1 MKKIK
6 FILLSALSTLLLTSC
21 SLFNDNDIVVENH
34 FKTKEEASQ
43 EKELPTIDLNGD
55 DVAYD
60 DIKIGETEASV
71 FKNVVYSNMEVDGV
85 KKIKNTYKD
94 LGSSFHI
101 NESKDYDVNP
111 DNNNFDIYIP
121 KGLKT
126 NEDQTVALF
135 VHGGAWVSGLKTHV
149 NPYVKEFTKR
159 GFISATIEYTL
170 LNKDFDHE
178 HKDLS
183 IFRDLDEIDA
193 CISTM
198 KSLLVEY
205 GFTGKLSLVIGGVSS
220 GAHLSMLYAYSRG
233 ESIKDSFPIKF
244 IVDAVGPTDI
254 KEDVWKAF
262 DFGEGEEADYAAAM
276 TGEINSDAIA
286 KCRTDGNLKPLEV
299 SGEGYNWTQFQT
311 MKIANG
317 MCGFQFSP
325 EEVEAAAADSKHD
338 LVKAGDV
345 YNKMISNSDSGE
357 NLLSVTSYITDTN
370 IIPIICAYAG
380 QDSVVGIAQ
389 FANLEVKLKSKGY
402 VKEST
407 YEYFFF
413 ETAGHTNID
422 KPEEQVKYDAF
433 MNKIEDWLKT
443 K

>member
-6 FILLSALSTLLLTSC
+6 FILLGALSTLLLASC
-21 SLFNDNDIVVENH
+21 SLFNDNDVVIENH

-43 EKELPTIDLNGD
+43 EKEPEKTIDG
-55 DVAYD
+55 VGSD
-60 DIKIGETEASV
+60 DIKIGETEALV

-101 NESKDYDVNP
+101 NEENDYDVNP
-111 DNNNFDIYIP
+111 DNNNFDLYIP

-149 NPYVKEFTKR
+149 NPYVKEFTRR
-159 GFISATIEYTL
+159 GYISATIEYTL
-170 LNKDFDHE
+170 LNKDFDNE

-198 KSLLVEY
+198 KSFLVKY

-262 DFGEGEEADYAAAM
+262 DFGSGEEADYEAAM
-276 TGEINSDAIA
+276 TGEINSEAIA
-286 KCRTDGNLKPLEV
+286 KCRADGNLKPLEV
-299 SGEGYNWTQFQT
+299 SGEGYDWTQFQT

-325 EEVEAAAADSKHD
+325 AQVADAKDTDGIS
-338 LVKAGDV
+338 VKAGDV
-345 YNKMISNSDSGE
+345 YNKMIANSDSGE
-357 NLLSVTSYITDTN
+357 NLLSVTSYIKDTN
-370 IIPIICAYAG
+370 IIPIICAYGG

-389 FANLEVKLKSKGY
+389 FANLETKLKSKGY